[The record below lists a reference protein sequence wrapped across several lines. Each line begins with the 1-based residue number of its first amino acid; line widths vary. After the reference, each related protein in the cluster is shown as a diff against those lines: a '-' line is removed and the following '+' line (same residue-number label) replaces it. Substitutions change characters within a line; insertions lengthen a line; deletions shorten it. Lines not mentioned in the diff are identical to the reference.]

1 MFFIAYPIV
10 ILVIFALLVRYAWTT
25 VSNLQHTA
33 AIYTARLLP
42 FANFS
47 LSSWILWVLQSLILA
62 GLFMFF
68 PIGFFH
74 DAGLWLGVMQ
84 NALWTS
90 AILSLRLKQF
100 SRMTTLPIWKV
111 FPVVIVLAFLTYRSA
126 VLNSQAFFYIDTV
139 LAFTIFTSFAYSI
152 MQWRLSKIS
161 AAAFFIHGYSQW
173 IWKYLWATPWTGTHT
188 VLLVAFSLWHIA
200 LLVAWIKLISAMIE
214 RAEPSYR
221 EVIRDIEQLSL
232 PKPLNT
238 FQVMISSTMD
248 DLAQE
253 RDAVASAIENLHLTQ
268 IGTESLGLPDTRRN
282 TSVLLAQQC
291 DIFILIIGER
301 YRDMV
306 EPEGISVVEF
316 EYKVAREQ
324 NAGKIL
330 VYVKDG
336 VNRDAPLE
344 KFLQRLEEFEHRYFR
359 SLSTPE
365 NFYEK
370 TQRDLARWLASH
382 VSINTSRDHQ
392 TKGKNS

>member
-1 MFFIAYPIV
+1 
-10 ILVIFALLVRYAWTT
+10 
-25 VSNLQHTA
+25 
-33 AIYTARLLP
+33 
-42 FANFS
+42 
-47 LSSWILWVLQSLILA
+47 
-62 GLFMFF
+62 
-68 PIGFFH
+68 
-74 DAGLWLGVMQ
+74 MQ

-111 FPVVIVLAFLTYRSA
+111 FPVVILLAFLTYRSA

-173 IWKYLWATPWTGTHT
+173 IWKYLWVTPWTGTHT

-232 PKPLNT
+232 AKPLDT
-238 FQVMISSTMD
+238 FQVMISSTME

-253 RDAVASAIENLHLTQ
+253 RDAVASAVDNLHLTQ
-268 IGTESLGLPDTRRN
+268 IRPESVGLPDTRRDI
-282 TSVLLAQQC
+282 SALLARRC

-301 YRDMV
+301 YGDII
-306 EPEGISVVEF
+306 EPEGISFVEF
-316 EYKVAREQ
+316 EYKVAREE

-382 VSINTSRDHQ
+382 VSTNTSRDHQ
-392 TKGKNS
+392 TRSKNS